1 MEFILYLPILFFSV
15 ILHEFAHGYTAYM
28 HGDDTA
34 YVMGRLTFN
43 PLAHVDMFGT
53 IILPAVC
60 YFTNIPM
67 FGWAR
72 PVPVNFYRLRS
83 PKRDMAKV
91 ALAGPLSN
99 LFLVLVSAIALK
111 AFVAAGSTSGII
123 VSIFVYA
130 VMINLLLAIFNLIPI
145 PPLDGSRI
153 VAGLLPDHL
162 ANKYMNLERYGMF
175 IVFAL
180 VLTGGF
186 SYIIVPLFRMAL
198 SAIFSFIGVGYGQF

>member
-72 PVPVNFYRLRS
+72 PVPVNFYRLRN